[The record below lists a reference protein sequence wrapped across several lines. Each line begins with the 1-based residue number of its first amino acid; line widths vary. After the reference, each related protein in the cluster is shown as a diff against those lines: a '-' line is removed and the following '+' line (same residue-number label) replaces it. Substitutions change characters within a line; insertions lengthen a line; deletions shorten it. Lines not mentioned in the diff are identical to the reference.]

1 MSGVLVIGD
10 GNIRGG
16 EGVGVVLG
24 GRGCRL
30 ALYSDVQR
38 DSRRKERPS
47 AFIFGAI
54 SPAACGALI
63 TMTMATIRR
72 QTTEEPIRAVR
83 GRR

>member
-1 MSGVLVIGD
+1 MAEADKL
-10 GNIRGG
+10 NIDSIIQRLL
-16 EGVGVVLG
+16 EGKGICVCSLI
-24 GRGCRL
+24 
-30 ALYSDVQR
+30 S
-38 DSRRKERPS
+38 
-47 AFIFGAI
+47 IFGAI